1 MKTDTVR
8 SFENALAQFGNGK
21 LFAIRDELQ
30 EQRRKARSA
39 EDVNAAKRLIRLVNR
54 ELDVRAD
61 MAALPS
67 SRRVLA
73 TVGVI

>member
-1 MKTDTVR
+1 MSYDTVR
-8 SFENALAQFGNGK
+8 AFEMSLSQFGNGK
-21 LFAIRDELQ
+21 LYVIRDELQ

-39 EDVNAAKRLIRLVNR
+39 ETVNAAKRLIRLVNR

-67 SRRVLA
+67 SRRASLA
-73 TVGVI
+73 H